1 MNPKTI
7 TQQLESLNINPD
19 EIADVQVSR
28 AIQFMLQLIEEMHI
42 ENEKLK
48 TENQKLRDENNLLKG
63 EQSKPNIPAN
73 KKKQKEDISS
83 EDERKKLQ
91 PPKQK
96 KSKAK
101 KHKIK
106 INRTEICKVD
116 QTDLPDDVEFKGYQ
130 TVVVQGILIRT
141 DNVEYQK
148 EVYYSPVR
156 QEVIL

>member
-28 AIQFMLQLIEEMHI
+28 AIHLLLQLIEEVHI

-48 TENQKLRDENNLLKG
+48 AENQKLRDEISLLKG

-91 PPKQK
+91 
-96 KSKAK
+96 KSITMRVK
-101 KHKIK
+101 
-106 INRTEICKVD
+106 
-116 QTDLPDDVEFKGYQ
+116 
-130 TVVVQGILIRT
+130 
-141 DNVEYQK
+141 
-148 EVYYSPVR
+148 
-156 QEVIL
+156 

>member
-28 AIQFMLQLIEEMHI
+28 AIHLLLQLIEGLHI

-48 TENQKLRDENNLLKG
+48 AENQKLRDENSLLKG

-91 PPKQK
+91 
-96 KSKAK
+96 KSITMRVK
-101 KHKIK
+101 
-106 INRTEICKVD
+106 
-116 QTDLPDDVEFKGYQ
+116 
-130 TVVVQGILIRT
+130 
-141 DNVEYQK
+141 
-148 EVYYSPVR
+148 
-156 QEVIL
+156 

>member
-7 TQQLESLNINPD
+7 TQQLELLNINPD
-19 EIADVQVSR
+19 EITDVQVSR
-28 AIQFMLQLIEEMHI
+28 AIHLLLQLIEELHT

-48 TENQKLRDENNLLKG
+48 AENQKLRDENNLLKG

-83 EDERKKLQ
+83 ENERKKLQ
-91 PPKQK
+91 PSKQK
-96 KSKAK
+96 RSKAK

-106 INRTEICKVD
+106 INRTEICKVN
-116 QTDLPDDVEFKGYQ
+116 QTDLPDDVIFKGYQ
-130 TVVVQGILIRT
+130 IVVVQGILIRT

-148 EVYYSPVR
+148 EVYYSPS
-156 QEVIL
+156 QNKT